1 MKLSLRSK
9 LCFYWDCSPF
19 SYSLAPVKMRYYFE
33 FGHVRAYMALG
44 NKNTWNHFQL
54 TKPFNKYS
62 VVIIQPNLLS
72 SCCVRL

>member
-33 FGHVRAYMALG
+33 FGHVRAYKALG
-44 NKNTWNHFQL
+44 NK
-54 TKPFNKYS
+54 
-62 VVIIQPNLLS
+62 
-72 SCCVRL
+72 